1 MGFSPLVLSDL
12 LPPLMVGGSCHCLDM
27 VLCLLVWLLLV
38 HVLFLCGS
46 FLWERS
52 FTTYSGW
59 RLLYTVLYISL
70 VSLMRPF
77 GISCVVGVIL
87 VLDFFYVADIGRFC
101 SGVSVLYSSPSDEY
115 YMTTVFEL
123 LR

>member
-1 MGFSPLVLSDL
+1 
-12 LPPLMVGGSCHCLDM
+12 
-27 VLCLLVWLLLV
+27 
-38 HVLFLCGS
+38 
-46 FLWERS
+46 
-52 FTTYSGW
+52 
-59 RLLYTVLYISL
+59 
-70 VSLMRPF
+70 MRPF

-101 SGVSVLYSSPSDEY
+101 SGVSVLYSYPSDVY